1 MRTLTLVLAILLVLG
16 TVAHADERELCVKG
30 TVYRGP
36 ALDLDVKAADI
47 HDVYRL
53 LSDVGRVNIVIGDG
67 VRARVTLRLKRVAW
81 QQVAC
86 TIAAVHRLQIL
97 VDGNVLLVRPRAAG
111 SR

>member
-1 MRTLTLVLAILLVLG
+1 MRALVILIAACA
-16 TVAHADERELCVKG
+16 TCASAAADERELCTKG
-30 TVYRGP
+30 GAYRGP
-36 ALDLDVKAADI
+36 AMDLDVKDADV

-53 LSDVGRVNIVIGDG
+53 LSDVGRVNIVIADD

-81 QQVAC
+81 QQIAC
-86 TIAAVHRLQIL
+86 TIAAVHKLQIL